1 MKQPRLTH
9 TVRMRHPDAVI
20 GPQYMRDMMSWVF
33 TDHVAVAPSHTHR
46 GDVAATLP
54 LIMTRGDVAV
64 IPSPR
69 HYDP

>member
-54 LIMTRGDVAV
+54 LIMT
-64 IPSPR
+64 
-69 HYDP
+69 